1 MSDRLSLKQRW
12 QRFAS
17 VPPGQRF
24 REHFK
29 RRQASHPSSF
39 HKRILAMGAGILIMG
54 LGVVML
60 IAPGPG
66 ILVLVFGGMLVAQE
80 SLSAA
85 RMMDWADVRARR
97 LAVRGR
103 RVWRRFSPPTPR

>member
-1 MSDRLSLKQRW
+1 MSDRLGFKQRW
-12 QRFAS
+12 QRFAA

-24 REHFK
+24 REHFN
-29 RRQASHPSSF
+29 RRQASKPSAL

-54 LGVVML
+54 LGLIML

-66 ILVLVFGGMLVAQE
+66 ILVLLLGATLIAQE

-85 RMMDWADVRARR
+85 RFMDWADLRLRR
-97 LAVRGR
+97 LLIRGL
-103 RVWRRFSPPTPR
+103 RVWRRFSAPASR